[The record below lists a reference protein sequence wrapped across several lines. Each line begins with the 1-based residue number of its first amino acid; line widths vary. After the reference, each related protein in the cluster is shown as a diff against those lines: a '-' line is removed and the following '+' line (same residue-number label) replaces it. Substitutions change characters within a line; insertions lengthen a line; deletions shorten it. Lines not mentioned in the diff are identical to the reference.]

1 MNELTT
7 EKAMTVQEVSKMF
20 DCADNTILN
29 AIKKYFPEKI
39 KHGVKTF
46 LNESEITVIKKELE
60 LHHNTASTCALPKT
74 NLEKQLIIRQAMQ
87 ILDEQIEDL
96 KRENDEM
103 KPKALTYDK
112 FLSASGWQTITEA
125 ANVLGIG
132 RNNLFL
138 KLRQMNILKQNNTPY
153 QEYLDRGYFKV
164 IDKPITIGE
173 DVINK
178 PLTLV
183 NAKGIE
189 YISKLL
195 ESFIEDVIS

>member
-29 AIKKYFPEKI
+29 AVKKYFPEKI